1 MIAGWIQIARLPT
14 CHYYHFKHHTVTSLY
29 TSSVSKC
36 AKMMMISVVFSIYKN
51 IKGKSKVSD
60 LVMKKDFLSYVFKRF
75 IINKKSNEKTKC
87 DESGKRQ
94 ACVWINLLHLWQILV
109 EHLIL
114 GWTNPYRYKSKTD
127 RNGMK
132 TSIHPH

>member
-1 MIAGWIQIARLPT
+1 
-14 CHYYHFKHHTVTSLY
+14 
-29 TSSVSKC
+29 
-36 AKMMMISVVFSIYKN
+36 
-51 IKGKSKVSD
+51 
-60 LVMKKDFLSYVFKRF
+60 MKKDFLSYVFKRF

-114 GWTNPYRYKSKTD
+114 GWTNHRYKSKPWIPRQTKIEWKHRFTLTNID
-127 RNGMK
+127 LCLKRAAAWLVDCVLEDERWWFRF
-132 TSIHPH
+132 SQEHPRESPFKASFSLSHSFIFLIC